1 MLTPQAQTIKNVTL
15 NEKKDILTDLAYF
28 LFNFLNITR
37 ERAFD
42 SRLADLR
49 DRHCRRVD
57 FQ

>member
-15 NEKKDILTDLAYF
+15 NEKKDILTNLAYF

-49 DRHCRRVD
+49 DCHALGID